1 MAMMSSTASRPA
13 SASRAAGSVR
23 MIGTWMHAVV
33 SYFHR
38 RAAVKALS
46 ELDDRALRDIG
57 LTRCMIEPAA
67 KGELDPE
74 LIRLR

>member
-1 MAMMSSTASRPA
+1 MAMMSEAATQAATTGWTGGFIRAIAS
-13 SASRAAGSVR
+13 
-23 MIGTWMHAVV
+23 WMQAVV
-33 SYFHR
+33 SHWHR
-38 RAAVKALS
+38 RAAIKALS

-74 LIRLR
+74 RVRLR